1 MKQII
6 PLFPVPIYFSQLTRK
21 INKTEKAFVEKQKN
35 KLRNNEGNYSS
46 LDNYILN
53 NKPFSQ
59 LKKDLTLRVN
69 DYFKKIIEPKY
80 KIKPYITQSWLNFTS
95 LNEYHH
101 AHAHP
106 NSVISGVFY
115 FKTKLNEDK
124 IFFENNTYNQ
134 IYLEPKGFNGFN
146 SSSWWFPINDGELIL
161 FPSSTRHYVQMKST
175 NNLRISLAFNV
186 FVKGK
191 LGKNETLTELIL
203 K

>member
-21 INKTEKAFVEKQKN
+21 INKTENAFVEKQKN

-46 LDNYILN
+46 FDNYILD
-53 NKPFSQ
+53 NKPFLQ

-69 DYFKKIIEPKY
+69 DYFKNIIEPKY

-106 NSVISGVFY
+106 NSIISGVF
-115 FKTKLNEDK
+115 
-124 IFFENNTYNQ
+124 
-134 IYLEPKGFNGFN
+134 
-146 SSSWWFPINDGELIL
+146 IL
-161 FPSSTRHYVQMKST
+161 KQNQMK
-175 NNLRISLAFNV
+175 IKYF
-186 FVKGK
+186 
-191 LGKNETLTELIL
+191 
-203 K
+203 